1 VGGAPPA
8 FVRSASL
15 RWSHP
20 LAGPRPFR
28 QSLTNLA
35 AADADTL
42 QIPVAKTAQRDKVRL
57 TLTMSDKGSNPT
69 VDETTEAR
77 QSNNYS
83 FPDCWRGV
91 VWGVLSIVIAFPF
104 ERADPPSAQ
113 PLAFLE

>member
-42 QIPVAKTAQRDKVRL
+42 QIPVAKTALRDNVRL

-77 QSNNYS
+77 QRNNYS

-91 VWGVLSIVIAFPF
+91 VWGGVEHRHSFSF
-104 ERADPPSAQ
+104 RKG
-113 PLAFLE
+113 